1 MSRKALVTGGSRGI
15 GAAVAAR
22 LAQDGFSVVVVGRSA
37 AELNAVAARIGGE
50 AIVADLLSRD
60 SIAAITAAVGAVDVL
75 VNNAGAAD
83 SAPLAETD
91 DALWDRMLELNC
103 TQPFRLCRALVP
115 GMVARGFGRVVNI
128 ASTAGVTGYLYTAAY
143 CASKHALVGMTR
155 ALALELASKG
165 VTVNA
170 VCPGWTDTRIVAEA
184 SERIAAKTGRS
195 RDAAEAALAQMSPQK
210 RLIQPDE
217 IAHLVASLCRDEA
230 RGVNGQSLVVDGG
243 GVMR

>member
-15 GAAVAAR
+15 GAAVATR

-37 AELNAVAARIGGE
+37 AELSAVAARIGGE

-60 SIAAITAAVGAVDVL
+60 AVAAIATAAGDVDIL

-83 SAPLAETD
+83 SAPFTETD

-115 GMVARGFGRVVNI
+115 GMVGRGFGRVVNI

-143 CASKHALVGMTR
+143 SASKHALVGMTR
-155 ALALELASKG
+155 ALALELATKG

-184 SERIAAKTGRS
+184 SARIAEKTGRS

-217 IAHLVASLCRDEA
+217 IAAMVASLCRDDA
-230 RGVNGQSLVVDGG
+230 RGINGQTLVIDGG